1 MVLVPDEADT
11 QKQAKKADAAPAPEA
26 AAPAPEAEAKA
37 EETPKPKKKKVCIY
51 WDVGF
56 CVYYSIYYLM
66 CCFDVLVC
74 FADLLSFLAFCLS
87 FLSVLELEHLLYIFV
102 ILQHL
107 YEVI

>member
-11 QKQAKKADAAPAPEA
+11 QKQAKKVDAAPAPEA

-37 EETPKPKKKKVCIY
+37 EETPKPKKKKVCIF
-51 WDVGF
+51 WA
-56 CVYYSIYYLM
+56 L
-66 CCFDVLVC
+66 LTC